1 MERKRITDESAR
13 LLPCLDVP
21 VFRHFWIDRHRPACV
36 DLLDLDE
43 INTPDRWFPAHLP
56 DLEHGRLFLH
66 VLCSLVG
73 LRIGAGPGNLLS
85 TDLSMHKPFFAGA
98 AAAMGMFMS
107 VAGWICLL
115 VGQRKLLKGLE
126 TK

>member
-1 MERKRITDESAR
+1 MN
-13 LLPCLDVP
+13 LP
-21 VFRHFWIDRHRPACV
+21 AY
-36 DLLDLDE
+36 
-43 INTPDRWFPAHLP
+43 FPAWMYLYFATFGSIAIVLLVLIFWTWMKSIHLI
-56 DLEHGRLFLH
+56 DGFLRT
-66 VLCSLVG
+66 SLTWNMVG
-73 LRIGAGPGNLLS
+73 YFFMFCAAWSACGIGAGPGNLLS
-85 TDLSMHKPFFAGA
+85 TDLSMHKPFLAGA